1 MRTLT
6 PMAEKGAFV
15 CQPVTSA
22 SERRIL
28 REGFAGLICEAAS
41 SAAGNAA
48 ETANGGLVLT
58 AGAKRSVELN
68 SKFSWWPGTAENTNN
83 DVQKLIVNCR
93 STVTPD

>member
-22 SERRIL
+22 SERRVL
-28 REGFAGLICEAAS
+28 REGFAGLFCEAAS

-58 AGAKRSVELN
+58 DGVKRSV
-68 SKFSWWPGTAENTNN
+68 TMTNLLF
-83 DVQKLIVNCR
+83 V
-93 STVTPD
+93 S